1 MMINIVKKFNKKSL
15 LYKIK
20 NIIKIKANQMLII
33 INTINKS
40 IK

>member
-1 MMINIVKKFNKKSL
+1 MINIVKKFNKKSL